1 MRRLHRFLSAISFF
15 CLISLGFF
23 AKPSLALELVDTK
36 INENSSGLNVKSANE
51 STTIIS
57 PTKISEL
64 GVIDGGM
71 GKQNLSSFVGGCGE
85 GISDE
90 SGAVVGQASIGTAC
104 EISLFFLRMMV
115 GSQPTDGNNLGA
127 YRLNSPG
134 AIPVTSG
141 LISKM
146 YETPIASTG
155 EFVADVLN
163 DLRHPLGAKPVY
175 AQGLGFSSLSPV
187 LSLWK
192 IFRNLAYFFFVL
204 IFVFTGFLIMFRS
217 KIGSQAAVTVQQALP
232 KLVVSLILVS
242 FSYAIAGLLIDGMYL
257 VIYLI
262 INIFSDRSI
271 LGDSLKITGGIFSGD
286 TPLSDIAFRYNI
298 VQNTFSF
305 ITNGVVGNIAGAIG
319 QIATSSL
326 GLNPSDLGAAGLQGI
341 ANILVTLV
349 LAIAIIVNVFR
360 VFFALLQAYF
370 NIFLGVISG
379 PIVLLLGALPGKN
392 TFSDWV
398 KGLVENLMV
407 FPVIIFMIFLAYYFS
422 TGFVRPG
429 ESSGFSAP
437 QLSSNQ
443 GSGLSVYRSLL
454 ALAVLMAMPEVLKI
468 TKGLMKG
475 QLDVNMGDLQKNA
488 MNGVPLGARLAL
500 GGGIGLAEGGLNG
513 ARTLLRERKNPQRFD
528 LARTEFNKAFMGGA
542 GRGVKH
548 ASTLSTAL
556 NANQPDILNP
566 ITQAIDKKYSPETAR
581 KEDVRQQ
588 NEDIIDLLKQINAKP

>member
-1 MRRLHRFLSAISFF
+1 MRRLRCRFSFIALL
-15 CLISLGFF
+15 CLFLFGASVT
-23 AKPSLALELVDTK
+23 PSLAIVV
-36 INENSSGLNVKSANE
+36 SPNE
-51 STTIIS
+51 STTVVS

-85 GISDE
+85 EIRDD

-115 GSQPTDGNNLGA
+115 GNQPTEGNRLGA

-134 AIPVTSG
+134 AIPVTTG

-163 DLRHPLGAKPVY
+163 DIRHPLGAKPAY

-192 IFRNLAYFFFVL
+192 IFRNLAYFFFVI

-242 FSYAIAGLLIDGMYL
+242 FSYAIAGLLIDLMYL

-262 INIFSDRSI
+262 INIFSDNSI
-271 LGDSLKITGGIFSGD
+271 LGSSLTIAGGIFTGK
-286 TPLSDIAFRYNI
+286 TPLADIAFRYNI

-305 ITNGVVGNIAGAIG
+305 ITNGVVGNISVAIG
-319 QIATSSL
+319 QIAVSSL

-341 ANILVTLV
+341 SNILVTLI
-349 LAIAIIVNVFR
+349 LAAAIIVNVFR

-392 TFSDWV
+392 TFTDWV

-422 TGFVRPG
+422 TGFIPDG
-429 ESSGFSAP
+429 QSAGFSAP

-443 GSGLSVYRSLL
+443 GDGLRVYRSLL
-454 ALAVLMAMPEVLKI
+454 ALAVILAMPEVLKI

-475 QLDVNMGDLQKNA
+475 QLDVNVGDLGKNLVVGNQYA
-488 MNGVPLGARLAL
+488 APVV
-500 GGGIGLAEGGLNG
+500 GGIGG
-513 ARTLLRERKNPQRFD
+513 F
-528 LARTEFNKAFMGGA
+528 GA
-542 GRGVKH
+542 GAVRGAYLSAKRNPGGTGDKIRAALRGAWSGSDDGTGRVQGGGRFG
-548 ASTLSTAL
+548 LSTGWKHGMGVSKFINRAKDGKLIDPDNISKQLDEL
-556 NANQPDILNP
+556 NKNVNAGK
-566 ITQAIDKKYSPETAR
+566 ASP
-581 KEDVRQQ
+581 
-588 NEDIIDLLKQINAKP
+588 P